1 MADSDLKLDGTDLR
15 PTDGTMKLDLIAGFW
30 EPPNARGEDDVIP
43 EASGRD
49 EGVWIKDHRTIKL
62 HGYVKGTGSTL
73 VARQQSFQSTMTT
86 LMGKLD
92 TTASPAALVVSGPY
106 MGLATS
112 PSTVTKSINVRCV
125 NVVVGPITG
134 LYHAT
139 VDVEL
144 VSIDSPPDWT

>member
-1 MADSDLKLDGTDLR
+1 MADGDLTLDSTNLR
-15 PTDGTMKLDLIAGFW
+15 PTDGSMNLDVISGFW
-30 EPPNARGEDDVIP
+30 EPANARGEDDVIP

-49 EGVWIKDHRTIKL
+49 AGVWTADTRTIRL
-62 HGYVKGTGSTL
+62 HGHVKGIGSTL
-73 VARQQSFQSTMTT
+73 VARQQSFNTTMAT

-112 PSTVTKSINVRCV
+112 PSTATKSINVRCV

-134 LYHAT
+134 LYYAT
-139 VDVEL
+139 IDAEL